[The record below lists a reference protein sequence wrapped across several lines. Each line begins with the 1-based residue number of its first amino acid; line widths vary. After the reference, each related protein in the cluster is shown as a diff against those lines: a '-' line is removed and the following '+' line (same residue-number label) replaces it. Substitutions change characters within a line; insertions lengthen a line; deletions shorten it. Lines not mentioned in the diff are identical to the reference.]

1 MKELIDKQEF
11 IEIKN
16 VYSVNDS
23 EREWK
28 DKLQIGRKYLQKTQL
43 IKELLPKMHSKLIKL
58 NSKKTTD

>member
-43 IKELLPKMHSKLIKL
+43 IK
-58 NSKKTTD
+58 

>member
-58 NSKKTTD
+58 NNKKTTD